1 MVWVT
6 FRRKILMAIMPL
18 IYWIVPAKMAQPVP
32 QVQPVLTAP
41 QVQRVLPVL
50 TALTAR
56 QAQRALTVPQVQP
69 VLTARQ
75 ALKVSRPAG
84 CPRSDG
90 YSGF

>member
-41 QVQRVLPVL
+41 QVQRGLTVLTARQVQRGLTVLPVL
-50 TALTAR
+50 TAHR
-56 QAQRALTVPQVQP
+56 R
-69 VLTARQ
+69 
-75 ALKVSRPAG
+75 
-84 CPRSDG
+84 
-90 YSGF
+90 